1 MKILDILKSVLSR
14 MTTPNQSYGQRTVW
28 VPAKNAGMYVDH
40 DTALNFSAVYG
51 AVAYRAETIA
61 SLPWQVM
68 RRIPAG
74 GKERASSHIV
84 DSLLHTRPNPYMTPF
99 AMKCFLLSM
108 AQLWG
113 NAYLEIEWDRARRP
127 MALWPITS
135 DRVAIKYDTD
145 GALYYEVSN
154 ARGEKAPLMPS
165 DVYHLAGMGFD
176 GITGYSVVS
185 LAQRSIGQGLASDE
199 FMANFYAN
207 GTVLSGVFS
216 HPKSLGDEAYERL
229 KSEFEKKYG
238 GPKRSWRPLI
248 VEEDMKWQTM
258 GMPLQDAQFLE
269 SRKFSV
275 EDIARWFRVP
285 PHKIGHLEKATF
297 SNIEHQSI
305 ESVQESILPWAV
317 RMEQEADYKLISQR
331 NRNVFFTKINLK
343 GLLRGD
349 AKSRSEFYKIMRNE
363 GIMNTNEIRELEDLN
378 PIGPDG
384 DKYVMQSQYTTLEKI
399 GEESDLALTAP
410 TDDQFEPAREAYR
423 HILEDA
429 AIRVLRREE
438 GRAINAAGRYE
449 QRQEFVRWMN
459 KFFGDHI
466 IYAASVLNPILNSM
480 AQVVLNGRHEKL
492 AGQIDTIVNI
502 YLDRHVKDSRVA
514 ILEYYDDRE
523 PLWDEGERAAAISA
537 DLTEQIINIALL
549 EGINREKE
557 KRILDSGQG

>member
-1 MKILDILKSVLSR
+1 
-14 MTTPNQSYGQRTVW
+14 MTTPNQSYGGRTLII
-28 VPAKNAGMYVDH
+28 PSKTAGMVVDH

-68 RRIPAG
+68 RRLPAG
-74 GKERASSHIV
+74 GNERATTHMV

-113 NAYLEIEWDRARRP
+113 NAYLEIEHDRAKRP
-127 MALWPITS
+127 IALWPITS
-135 DRVAIKYDTD
+135 DRVDIKYESD

-154 ARGEKAPLMPS
+154 ARGQRAPLKPA

-176 GITGYSVVS
+176 GVSGYSIVS

-216 HPKSLGDEAYERL
+216 HPKTLGDDGYDRL
-229 KSEFEKKYG
+229 KKEFESKYG
-238 GPKRSWRPLI
+238 GAKRSWRPLI
-248 VEEDMKWQTM
+248 LEEDMKWQTM

-305 ESVQESILPWAV
+305 ESVQESIVPWAV

-331 NRNVFFTKINLK
+331 NRNVFFTKINIK

-349 AKSRSEFYKIMRNE
+349 SKSRAEFYKIMRNE
-363 GIMNTNEIRELEDLN
+363 GIMSTNEIRDLEDLN

-399 GEESDLALTAP
+399 GEDSPAP
-410 TDDQFEPAREAYR
+410 APAPPAEDQFEPVRDAYR

-438 GRAINAAGRYE
+438 GRAINAAGRYDD
-449 QRQEFVRWMN
+449 RQEFVRWMN
-459 KFFGDHI
+459 KFYRDHT
-466 IYAASVLNPILNSM
+466 IYAASVFDPILKSM
-480 AQVVLNGRHEKL
+480 AQVLLNGRHDQV
-492 AGQIDTIVNI
+492 AGAIETIVNI
-502 YLDRHVKDSRVA
+502 NLHYHVKDSRLA
-514 ILEYYDDRE
+514 LLAYFDDDE
-523 PLWDEGERAAAISA
+523 PLWNEGERAAAISA
-537 DLTEQIINIALL
+537 DLTDKVFNIALL
-549 EGINREKE
+549 EGVNHEKQ
-557 KRILDSGQG
+557 KRLLDTSQE